1 MDPEIGKV
9 VVIAITT
16 VGAVAWLAGL
26 FAMLRAE
33 RDWRESSSLASER
46 FELEGDRSPGT
57 IVGEAEVE
65 GHPEELSAKLTGL
78 LAREGM
84 GPLGPVKILSSDRDE
99 VAFEPAG
106 PSPLGFRGGRIRL
119 TPAGSRTRIDYALRA
134 GSRGYLIGGWVAL
147 ALGLAALVAAPTLAF
162 TIVLPSPN
170 PSIRG
175 QCFHVFQ
182 MVHFLWPPF
191 LFAHLS
197 RQPAR
202 LFRGRIEGLI
212 HNLPYT

>member
-1 MDPEIGKV
+1 MDPETGQV
-9 VVIAITT
+9 VVIAITAI
-16 VGAVAWLAGL
+16 GAVAWLAGL
-26 FAMLRAE
+26 AAMLRAGRE
-33 RDWRESSSLASER
+33 WRESSLPTTER
-46 FELEGDRSPGT
+46 FDLEGDRPPGT

-99 VAFEPAG
+99 VTFEPAG

-119 TPAGSRTRIDYALRA
+119 TPKGSRTRIDYALRA
-134 GSRGYLIGGWVAL
+134 GSRGLLIGGWVAL
-147 ALGLAALVAAPTLAF
+147 ALGLAALIAAPTLAF
-162 TIVLPSPN
+162 TVILTSPN
-170 PSIRG
+170 PNVRG
-175 QCFHVFQ
+175 QCFQVVQ

-202 LFRGRIEGLI
+202 VFRGRIEGLI